1 MKKISKILSHCS
13 IWTTATL
20 ASLILWTPIAQ
31 AHPLGNFTIN
41 HYAGVQ
47 VSPDRIGVDYV
58 LDMAEIPAFQEMR
71 QIDRQADP
79 QSDASHPHQ
88 YAARKCDEVNSQLNL
103 SLILNAD
110 QTPLPL
116 NLKHSNV
123 EFPDGM
129 GGLSTLR
136 LTCDF
141 EHPLTTK
148 ETTKLTPND
157 SAQTGPSIEF
167 SDHLYPDRL
176 GWREITVIA
185 QDLPLQGDV
194 TSTSVSKRLT
204 EYPTD
209 LLSSPLNQRQV
220 TFSTLPSGL
229 LAPTI
234 NSAEPNA
241 SDRQKSPSLDRSEDP
256 FTRLIKLQTLN
267 LPTVIFSLLV
277 AFVWGGLHALSPGH
291 GKTIV
296 GAYLV
301 GSRGTFKQAIL
312 LGLTVTATHT
322 AGIFALGLL
331 TLGSTQFEVTEQI
344 YPWLSILSGGLV
356 TAIGIKLF
364 TDRLRENQP
373 ILSLPSLTN
382 DHEHSHPHPHEHSH
396 EHPHKH
402 EHPHPHPHKHSH
414 EHPHKHD
421 QQHSHDHEAQKSHEP
436 GYHTHGVGQAPH
448 SHLPANNEPITGAS
462 LIALGIS
469 GGLLPCPSAL
479 VVLLSSIALGR
490 VGFGLALVTAF
501 SLGLAAMLTLV
512 GLVLVYSRDRFER
525 LPMPQVATQF
535 LPAMSA
541 LAITLMGV
549 GMTTSALV
557 SYAY

>member
-20 ASLILWTPIAQ
+20 ASLILWTPIAL

-41 HYAGVQ
+41 HYAGLQ
-47 VSPDRIGVDYV
+47 VSPDRIEVDYV

-79 QSDASHPHQ
+79 QSDASQLRQ
-88 YAARKCDEVNSQLNL
+88 YASKKCDEVNSQLNL
-103 SLILNAD
+103 DSILNAN
-110 QTPLPL
+110 QTPLSL

-141 EHPLTTK
+141 EHLLTAK
-148 ETTKLTPND
+148 ETSKWTPKD
-157 SAQTGPSIEF
+157 SVQTGPLIEF

-176 GWREITVIA
+176 GWREITVVT
-185 QDLPLQGDV
+185 QDSSTQGGV

-220 TFSTLPSGL
+220 SFSILPSGL
-229 LAPTI
+229 SAPMI
-234 NSAEPNA
+234 NSVESNA

-267 LPTVIFSLLV
+267 LPTVIFSLFI

-301 GSRGTFKQAIL
+301 GSRGTFKQAVL

-373 ILSLPSLTN
+373 VLSLPSPTN
-382 DHEHSHPHPHEHSH
+382 DHEHSHPHPHEHPHQH
-396 EHPHKH
+396 EHPHHHSHKH
-402 EHPHPHPHKHSH
+402 EHSHERLHKH
-414 EHPHKHD
+414 E
-421 QQHSHDHEAQKSHEP
+421 QQHSHDHETEKVNEP

-501 SLGLAAMLTLV
+501 SFGLAAMLTIV

-525 LPMPQVATQF
+525 LPMPQVATRF

-541 LAITLMGV
+541 LAITLIGV

>member
-20 ASLILWTPIAQ
+20 ASLILWTPIAL

-41 HYAGVQ
+41 HYAGLQ
-47 VSPDRIGVDYV
+47 VSPDRIEVDYV

-79 QSDASHPHQ
+79 QSDASQLRQ
-88 YAARKCDEVNSQLNL
+88 YASKKCDEVNSQLNL
-103 SLILNAD
+103 DSILNAN
-110 QTPLPL
+110 QTPLSL

-141 EHPLTTK
+141 EHLLTAK
-148 ETTKLTPND
+148 ETSKWTPKD
-157 SAQTGPSIEF
+157 SVQTGPLIEF

-176 GWREITVIA
+176 GWREITVVT
-185 QDLPLQGDV
+185 QDSSTQGGV

-220 TFSTLPSGL
+220 SFSILPSGL
-229 LAPTI
+229 SAPMI
-234 NSAEPNA
+234 NSVESNA

-267 LPTVIFSLLV
+267 LPTVIFSLFI

-301 GSRGTFKQAIL
+301 GSRGTFKQAVL

-373 ILSLPSLTN
+373 VLSLPSPTN
-382 DHEHSHPHPHEHSH
+382 DHEHSHPHPHEHPHQH
-396 EHPHKH
+396 EHPHHHSHKH
-402 EHPHPHPHKHSH
+402 DHSH
-414 EHPHKHD
+414 ERLHKHE
-421 QQHSHDHEAQKSHEP
+421 QQHSHDHETEKVNEP

-501 SLGLAAMLTLV
+501 SFGLAAMLTIV

-525 LPMPQVATQF
+525 LPMPQVATRF

-541 LAITLMGV
+541 LAITLIGV

>member
-1 MKKISKILSHCS
+1 MKKIPKILWQCS

-41 HYAGVQ
+41 HYAGLQ
-47 VSPDRIGVDYV
+47 VGPDRIGVDYV

-71 QIDRQADP
+71 QIDRQ
-79 QSDASHPHQ
+79 SDTSQTRQ
-88 YAARKCDEVNSQLNL
+88 YAAQKCSEVNSELSLNL
-103 SLILNAD
+103 N

-116 NLKHSNV
+116 NLKRSNV
-123 EFPDGM
+123 EFPAGM

-141 EHPLTTK
+141 EHELAA
-148 ETTKLTPND
+148 KLTPSD
-157 SAQTGPSIEF
+157 AIQQSPSIKF
-167 SDHLYPDRL
+167 SDRLYPDRL
-176 GWREITVIA
+176 GWREMTVITH
-185 QDLPLQGDV
+185 DLPIQGDV
-194 TSTSVSKRLT
+194 TSTSLSKRLT
-204 EYPTD
+204 DYPTD

-220 TFSTLPSGL
+220 SFLIATSGL
-229 LAPTI
+229 SAPTI
-234 NSAEPNA
+234 DSSE
-241 SDRQKSPSLDRSEDP
+241 SKEFGQQKSPSLDRSEDP
-256 FTRLIKLQTLN
+256 FTRLITLQTLN
-267 LPTVIFSLLV
+267 IPTVIFSLFI

-301 GSRGTFKQAIL
+301 GSRGTFKQAVL

-356 TAIGIKLF
+356 TAIGVKLF

-373 ILSLPSLTN
+373 VLSLSSLTN
-382 DHEHSHPHPHEHSH
+382 VPEPSHPHPH
-396 EHPHKH
+396 
-402 EHPHPHPHKHSH
+402 
-414 EHPHKHD
+414 
-421 QQHSHDHEAQKSHEP
+421 DHEAEKHHEP
-436 GYHTHGVGQAPH
+436 GYHSHGVGQVAH

-501 SLGLAAMLTLV
+501 SLGLAAMLTMI

-525 LPMPQVATQF
+525 LPMPGVATQF

-557 SYAY
+557 SYRVN

>member
-1 MKKISKILSHCS
+1 MKKIPQKLLKSS

-20 ASLILWTPIAQ
+20 ASLMLWAPIAQ

-41 HYAGVQ
+41 HYAGLQ
-47 VSPDRIGVDYV
+47 ISSSRIGLDYV
-58 LDMAEIPAFQEMR
+58 LDMAEIPAFQEIR
-71 QIDRQADP
+71 QIDRKADT
-79 QSDASHPHQ
+79 SNTRN
-88 YAARKCDEVNSQLNL
+88 YAIKKCNEVNSQLNL
-103 SLILNAD
+103 NLN
-110 QTPLPL
+110 QIPLPL
-116 NLKHSNV
+116 NLKSSNV

-141 EHPLTTK
+141 EHELTT
-148 ETTKLTPND
+148 ELTPSD
-157 SAQTGPSIEF
+157 IAQKSPSIEF
-167 SDHLYPDRL
+167 NDHLYPDRL
-176 GWREITVIA
+176 GWREITIVT
-185 QDLPLQGDV
+185 QDLPIQGDIN
-194 TSTSVSKRLT
+194 STSLSKRLT
-204 EYPTD
+204 DYPTD

-220 TFSTLPSGL
+220 AFSIATSSSS
-229 LAPTI
+229 APII
-234 NSAEPNA
+234 NLSDA
-241 SDRQKSPSLDRSEDP
+241 SDRQPNASIERNEDP
-256 FTRLIKLQTLN
+256 FTRLITLQTLD
-267 LPTVIFSLLV
+267 LPTVLFALFI
-277 AFVWGGLHALSPGH
+277 AFVWGGFHALSPGH

-356 TAIGIKLF
+356 TAIGVKLF
-364 TDRLRENQP
+364 ADRLRENQSL
-373 ILSLPSLTN
+373 LSLPSLIKV
-382 DHEHSHPHPHEHSH
+382 EHPHEHSH
-396 EHPHKH
+396 HHHPH
-402 EHPHPHPHKHSH
+402 EHPHEHSHHHYPH
-414 EHPHKHD
+414 EHPHEHPHH
-421 QQHSHDHEAQKSHEP
+421 HSHEKEAEKDHGP
-436 GYHTHGVGQAPH
+436 DYHTHGVGQVPH

-462 LIALGIS
+462 LVALGIS

-501 SLGLAAMLTLV
+501 SLGLAAMLTIV

-525 LPMPQVATQF
+525 LPMPVMATRF

-557 SYAY
+557 SYRVN

>member
-1 MKKISKILSHCS
+1 MKKIPKILWQCS

-41 HYAGVQ
+41 HYAGLQ
-47 VSPDRIGVDYV
+47 VGPDRIGVDYV

-71 QIDRQADP
+71 QIDRQ
-79 QSDASHPHQ
+79 SDTSQTRQ
-88 YAARKCDEVNSQLNL
+88 YAAQKCSEVNSELSLNL
-103 SLILNAD
+103 N

-116 NLKHSNV
+116 NLKRSNV
-123 EFPDGM
+123 EFPAGM

-141 EHPLTTK
+141 EHELAA
-148 ETTKLTPND
+148 KLTPSD
-157 SAQTGPSIEF
+157 AIQQSPSIEF
-167 SDHLYPDRL
+167 SDRLYPDRL
-176 GWREITVIA
+176 GWREMTVITH
-185 QDLPLQGDV
+185 DLPIQGDV
-194 TSTSVSKRLT
+194 TSTSLSKRLT
-204 EYPTD
+204 DYPTD

-220 TFSTLPSGL
+220 SFLIATSGL
-229 LAPTI
+229 SAPTI
-234 NSAEPNA
+234 DSSE
-241 SDRQKSPSLDRSEDP
+241 SKEFGQQKSPSLDRSEDP
-256 FTRLIKLQTLN
+256 FTRLITLQTLN
-267 LPTVIFSLLV
+267 IPTVIFSLFI

-301 GSRGTFKQAIL
+301 GSRGTFKQAVL

-356 TAIGIKLF
+356 TAIGVKLF

-373 ILSLPSLTN
+373 VLSLSSLTN
-382 DHEHSHPHPHEHSH
+382 VPEHSHPHPHEHPHH
-396 EHPHKH
+396 EHPHH
-402 EHPHPHPHKHSH
+402 EHSHEHAHPHPH
-414 EHPHKHD
+414 
-421 QQHSHDHEAQKSHEP
+421 DHEAEKHHEP
-436 GYHTHGVGQAPH
+436 GYHSHGVGQVAH

-501 SLGLAAMLTLV
+501 SLGLAAMLTMI

-525 LPMPQVATQF
+525 LPMPGAATRF

-557 SYAY
+557 SYRVN

>member
-1 MKKISKILSHCS
+1 MKKIPQKLLKSS

-20 ASLILWTPIAQ
+20 ASLMLWAPIAQ

-41 HYAGVQ
+41 HYAGLQ
-47 VSPDRIGVDYV
+47 VSSDRIGVDYV
-58 LDMAEIPAFQEMR
+58 LDMAEIPAFQEIR
-71 QIDRQADP
+71 QIDRKADV
-79 QSDASHPHQ
+79 SNTRN
-88 YAARKCDEVNSQLNL
+88 YAIKKCNEVNSQLNL
-103 SLILNAD
+103 NLN
-110 QTPLPL
+110 QIPLPL
-116 NLKHSNV
+116 NLKSSNV

-141 EHPLTTK
+141 EHELTT
-148 ETTKLTPND
+148 ELTPSD
-157 SAQTGPSIEF
+157 IAQKSPSIEF
-167 SDHLYPDRL
+167 NDHLYPDRL
-176 GWREITVIA
+176 GWREITVTT
-185 QDLPLQGDV
+185 QDLPFQGDV
-194 TSTSVSKRLT
+194 TSTSLSKRLT
-204 EYPTD
+204 DYPTD

-220 TFSTLPSGL
+220 AFSIATSGL
-229 LAPTI
+229 SAPVI
-234 NSAEPNA
+234 DSSGSNSFDRQGNA
-241 SDRQKSPSLDRSEDP
+241 SIERSEDP
-256 FTRLIKLQTLN
+256 FTRLITLQTLN
-267 LPTVIFSLLV
+267 LPTVLFALFI
-277 AFVWGGLHALSPGH
+277 AFVWGGFHALSPGH

-301 GSRGTFKQAIL
+301 GSRGTFKQAVL

-356 TAIGIKLF
+356 TTIGVKLF

-373 ILSLPSLTN
+373 SLSLSNLTKV
-382 DHEHSHPHPHEHSH
+382 HHSHEHPHEHSH
-396 EHPHKH
+396 HHPH
-402 EHPHPHPHKHSH
+402 EHPHEHPHHHSH
-414 EHPHKHD
+414 EQESEKAHD
-421 QQHSHDHEAQKSHEP
+421 PS
-436 GYHTHGVGQAPH
+436 YHAHGVGQVPH

-501 SLGLAAMLTLV
+501 SLGLAAMLTMV

-525 LPMPQVATQF
+525 LPMPMVATRF

-557 SYAY
+557 SYRVN

>member
-1 MKKISKILSHCS
+1 MKKIPKILWQCS

-20 ASLILWTPIAQ
+20 ASVILWAPIAQ

-41 HYAGVQ
+41 HYAGLQ

-58 LDMAEIPAFQEMR
+58 LDMAEIPAFQELR
-71 QIDRQADP
+71 QIDRQG
-79 QSDASHPHQ
+79 DASQIRQ
-88 YAARKCDEVNSQLNL
+88 YAAKKCSEVSADL
-103 SLILNAD
+103 SLDLN
-110 QTPLPL
+110 QTPLLL
-116 NLKHSNV
+116 NLKSSKV

-141 EHPLTTK
+141 EHELATQLTLSNPDQK
-148 ETTKLTPND
+148 
-157 SAQTGPSIEF
+157 SPSIEF
-167 SDHLYPDRL
+167 DDHLYNDRL
-176 GWREITVIA
+176 GWREITVVT
-185 QDLPLQGDV
+185 QDLPLQGEV
-194 TSTSVSKRLT
+194 NSTSLSKRLT
-204 EYPTD
+204 DYPTD

-220 TFSTLPSGL
+220 AFSIATSGMSS
-229 LAPTI
+229 APTV
-234 NSAEPNA
+234 NLSEPNA
-241 SDRQKSPSLDRSEDP
+241 FDRQGNTSIERSEDP
-256 FTRLIKLQTLN
+256 FTRLITLQTLN
-267 LPTVIFSLLV
+267 LPTVIFSLFI
-277 AFVWGGLHALSPGH
+277 AFVWGGFHALSPGH

-356 TAIGIKLF
+356 TVIGVKLF
-364 TDRLRENQP
+364 TDRLRENQ
-373 ILSLPSLTN
+373 LLPSLSSLTTN
-382 DHEHSHPHPHEHSH
+382 APEHSHHDHPHEHPHKHEHPHEHSHPHPHEH
-396 EHPHKH
+396 PHKH
-402 EHPHPHPHKHSH
+402 PHEHSH
-414 EHPHKHD
+414 EAHHTHNHKAEET
-421 QQHSHDHEAQKSHEP
+421 HEL
-436 GYHTHGVGQAPH
+436 GYHTHGVGQVAH
-448 SHLPANNEPITGAS
+448 SHLPMNNEPITGAS

-501 SLGLAAMLTLV
+501 SLGLAVMLTLV

-525 LPMPQVATQF
+525 LPMPMVATRF

-541 LAITLMGV
+541 LAITIMGV

-557 SYAY
+557 SYRVN